1 MEFIK
6 TKPLSVNKVWCG
18 KRFKTDI
25 YKVYE
30 QELFFL
36 LPKELKIPTGK
47 LHLKLKFGL
56 SSKASDID
64 NPLKPFIDILQKKYG
79 FNDKKIYKLS
89 VEKVDVK
96 KGQEFIEF
104 EIKTL

>member
-18 KRFKTDI
+18 KRFKTDD

-30 QELFFL
+30 QELFLL
-36 LPKELKIPTGK
+36 LPKELKIPKGK
-47 LHLKLKFGL
+47 IHLKLRFGF

-64 NPLKPFIDILQKKYG
+64 NPLKPFVDILQKKYG
-79 FNDKKIYKLS
+79 FNDKMIYKLS
-89 VEKVDVK
+89 VEKVDIK
-96 KGQEFIEF
+96 KDSEFIEF
-104 EIKTL
+104 EFKTL